1 MEYRVIYS
9 GRKTV
14 GISVRDGEI
23 IVRAP
28 RGMLTE
34 QIEAILA
41 KHEKWIKKTLISSKV
56 KRDRYDLSADEIS
69 QLKSEALPYF
79 ADLVEK
85 YSALMSVCPS
95 RISITSAKKRF
106 GSCSSK
112 GNICFSLY
120 LMLYPESAREYV
132 VVHELAHLI
141 RMDHSREFY
150 RIVSSVMPDYIQRK
164 RLLVL

>member
-1 MEYRVIYS
+1 MEYKVIYS
-9 GRKTV
+9 RRRTV
-14 GISVRDGEI
+14 GISIKDGEV

-28 RGMLTE
+28 LRMPVDR
-34 QIEAILA
+34 IEAILI
-41 KHEKWIKKTLISSKV
+41 KHAKWIKKTLDSSRAKSNLYRIST
-56 KRDRYDLSADEIS
+56 DEIAR
-69 QLKSEALPYF
+69 LRSEAYPYF
-79 ADLVEK
+79 TELVSK
-85 YSALMSVCPS
+85 YSTVMGVSPA

-141 RMDHSREFY
+141 KMDHSREFY
-150 RIVSSVMPDYIQRK
+150 RIISSVMPDYEQRK
-164 RLLVL
+164 RLLIN